1 MSLPSLV
8 FSTTASL
15 TLSDE
20 VDVAAAPAIHR
31 IGTGVT
37 VEQIVAGIAVEH
49 VAQDVAVCLQIG
61 APLQDQVLYVR
72 RQPEMGGLINR
83 VDAVVG
89 VFDHGVADI
98 VLRSTTSFPAPP
110 AMRSAFA
117 PPFNTL
123 LEELPM
129 ILSFPPPPIPVSMTV
144 SRAMA
149 MLFTAP
155 FGAAERPGIEI
166 DRRGRGPAG
175 QVERVVQSAVPIVMT
190 GCVFTVKSK

>member
-1 MSLPSLV
+1 MGGRENRVVAFAGILDHCV
-8 FSTTASL
+8 TDIV
-15 TLSDE
+15 DE

-72 RQPEMGGLINR
+72 RQPEMGGRINR

-98 VLRSTTSFPAPP
+98 VYEVRVVP
-110 AMRSAFA
+110 
-117 PPFNTL
+117 
-123 LEELPM
+123 
-129 ILSFPPPPIPVSMTV
+129 
-144 SRAMA
+144 
-149 MLFTAP
+149 
-155 FGAAERPGIEI
+155 GAAGHEVGVCAALQDIV
-166 DRRGRGPAG
+166 GRGHWRCPTTIFL
-175 QVERVVQSAVPIVMT
+175 P
-190 GCVFTVKSK
+190 C